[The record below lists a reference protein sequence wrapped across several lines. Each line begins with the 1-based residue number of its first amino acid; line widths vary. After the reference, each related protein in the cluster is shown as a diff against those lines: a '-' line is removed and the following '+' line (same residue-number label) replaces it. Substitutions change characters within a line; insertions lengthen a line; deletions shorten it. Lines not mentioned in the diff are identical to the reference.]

1 MEAKVYHLR
10 NRINLTLSPLSFTI
24 VNKMCYQ
31 TCLIKCFIG
40 LFVLSGKIDF
50 SPYKTIFIVN
60 NLSDNIF

>member
-1 MEAKVYHLR
+1 MDLKKKAKECIDKKAVAR
-10 NRINLTLSPLSFTI
+10 
-24 VNKMCYQ
+24 
-31 TCLIKCFIG
+31 FIG